1 MILPIGNA
9 IPSTLLQEILKQSE
23 QNLKFA
29 DGRNTAGWH
38 ARQVK
43 HNHQASQSPE
53 LNAIFEKV
61 SKALLAHE
69 LVQAAARPRH
79 IVSLLLS
86 RYSKGMSYGTHVD
99 DAMINGAR
107 TDLSFT
113 LFLNEPGQYE
123 GGELIIDDPSAERP
137 FKLNAGNMLLYPSN
151 TLHRVKEVSAGERLV
166 IVGWIRSLV
175 RDPGQREVLFDL
187 DRTIAAVRNR
197 QESADLLPLLLKSRS
212 NLMRMWMED

>member
-9 IPSTLLQEILKQSE
+9 ISPALLQEITSKSQQELE
-23 QNLKFA
+23 FA
-29 DGRNTAGWH
+29 DGRKTAGWH

-43 HNHQASQSPE
+43 NNRQASNSPA
-53 LNAIFEKV
+53 LKAVFEQV

-79 IVSLLLS
+79 IVSLILS
-86 RYSKGMSYGTHVD
+86 RYGKGMSYGSHVD
-99 DAMINGAR
+99 DAMMNGAR

-113 LFLNEPGQYE
+113 LFLNEPAEYE
-123 GGELIIDDPSAERP
+123 GGELIIDDPAAERP
-137 FKLNAGNMLLYPSN
+137 FKLSAGSMLLYPSN
-151 TLHRVKEVSAGERLV
+151 TLHRVKEVSSGERLV
-166 IVGWIRSLV
+166 IVGWIRSLI

-187 DRTIAAVRNR
+187 DRTIAAIRNKP
-197 QESADLLPLLLKSRS
+197 ESAELLPLLLKSRS

>member
-9 IPSTLLQEILKQSE
+9 IPTALLEDIRSQGLK
-23 QNLKFA
+23 NLTFA

-43 HNHQASQSPE
+43 HNHQAAQSPA
-53 LNAIFEKV
+53 LNAVFEQV

-79 IVSLLLS
+79 IVSLIMS
-86 RYSKGMSYGTHVD
+86 RYSQGMSYGTHVD
-99 DAMINGAR
+99 DAMMNGAR

-113 LFLNEPGQYE
+113 LFLNEPEQYE
-123 GGELIIDDPSAERP
+123 GGELVIDDPAAERP
-137 FKLNAGNMLLYPSN
+137 FKLSAGSMLLYPSN
-151 TLHRVKEVSAGERLV
+151 TLHRVNKVSSGERLV

-187 DRTIAAVRNR
+187 DRTIAAIRNR
-197 QESADLLPLLLKSRS
+197 QESSDLLPLLLKSRS
-212 NLMRMWMED
+212 NLMRMWVED

>member
-9 IPSTLLQEILKQSE
+9 IPATLLQEIRSQGLK
-23 QNLKFA
+23 NLTFA

-38 ARQVK
+38 ARKVK
-43 HNHQASQSPE
+43 HNHQAAQSPA
-53 LNAIFEKV
+53 LNSVFEQV

-79 IVSLLLS
+79 IVSLIMS
-86 RYSKGMSYGTHVD
+86 RYSQGMSYGTHVD
-99 DAMINGAR
+99 DAMMNGAR

-113 LFLNEPGQYE
+113 LFLNEPDQYE
-123 GGELIIDDPSAERP
+123 GGELVIDDPAAERP
-137 FKLNAGNMLLYPSN
+137 FKLSAGSMLLYPSN
-151 TLHRVKEVSAGERLV
+151 TLHRVNKVSSGERLV

-187 DRTIAAVRNR
+187 DRTIAAIRNR
-197 QESADLLPLLLKSRS
+197 QESSDLLPLLLKSRS